1 MTVEELQI
9 LISMK
14 TEKVRAQI
22 DGVKK
27 KIAEIQPKKPA
38 DVDVTTSKAQG
49 NLKKLQSEL
58 ERTQTKIN
66 KLNEKMNGVFA
77 QQDAVAGK
85 YRGLPNVSGMTRDQ
99 TLDYM
104 VSNDPKFQQLGVQ
117 LDRLD
122 AEAAPL
128 KARLE
133 EVKAKIAAAGSAAD
147 PATARTRRFGES
159 MKSAGSHIQGA
170 GRNSG
175 YFGRMVKS
183 MLLSMVLFSGVSLLF
198 RGLSEGMQNMAL
210 GSSQANGTMS
220 QMSTSALY
228 LKNSV
233 AAALMPALQAL
244 TPVIVQVTDAIA
256 YAFNMFGALTAR
268 IFNHASTITV
278 AQRANVNYAATLGKV
293 KQAADE
299 AKRSVMGFDEI
310 NALSKPSETT
320 STGTAGMPAY
330 ADMFKTVKVPGWVEK
345 VGEIT
350 DKVRAMIESNLG
362 SIKRLLRMAPLVI
375 GAVLAFS
382 GINVPLGIGLMAI
395 GAIEM
400 TKQAKEDWGYL
411 SSQTNT
417 SLDKVKRGLAIAGAV
432 ELALGA
438 ILAFSGAAV
447 PLGIGLMIGGIA
459 TTAATLNWDSLSPQI
474 KNSIGAITFTSA
486 VAMLALGAILAFS
499 GAAIAL
505 GVGLLIGGA
514 TTIWASATLNW
525 NEMDGKLKTQIGI
538 YTAIASGALLALG
551 VILVCTGHIPLGVG
565 MIVAGSIGLASAAA
579 LNWDALKSKMSGKL
593 TETTV
598 MCGTFLLVLGLLLV
612 LTGVALPLG
621 IGLVVAGGAGLATA
635 VAINWDYIKVKI
647 GEALEGVKSKWNE
660 FKAGWNSWGPVQW
673 WKNDVA
679 PWFTKEKW
687 AGLGKQAID
696 AITAPFKNIH
706 WPKISTPHLE
716 WTSGGWHATG
726 LIEKALSALHLPTQ
740 MPKLNVNW
748 YAQGGVFNSPSIIG
762 LGEAGPEAALP
773 LNDNVYSRIGEGIAE
788 SGTAFGSGEGIDR
801 VIDRMDRLES
811 AIRNMEVKLYAND
824 QKIAES
830 ANRGNASIDRRYH
843 PVATT

>member
-27 KIAEIQPKKPA
+27 KIAEIQPKKSA

-220 QMSTSALY
+220 QLSTSALY

-278 AQRANVNYAATLGKV
+278 TQRANVNYAATLGKV

-330 ADMFKTVKVPGWVEK
+330 ADMFKTVKVPDWVEK

-438 ILAFSGAAV
+438 IFAFSGANV

-459 TTAATLNWDSLSPQI
+459 TTAATLNWDSMGSQI
-474 KNSIGAITFTSA
+474 KTSIGLISFATGET
-486 VAMLALGAILAFS
+486 MLVLGAVLAFS
-499 GAAIAL
+499 GANIPL
-505 GVGLLIGGA
+505 GIGLIVGGA
-514 TTIWASATLNW
+514 TTLASAITLNW
-525 NEMDGKLKTQIGI
+525 DSMDNQTKITLAK
-538 YTAIASGALLALG
+538 IAATVGAALLVVGAILALSG
-551 VILVCTGHIPLGVG
+551 V
-565 MIVAGSIGLASAAA
+565 
-579 LNWDALKSKMSGKL
+579 N
-593 TETTV
+593 
-598 MCGTFLLVLGLLLV
+598 
-612 LTGVALPLG
+612 LPLG
-621 IGLVVAGGAGLATA
+621 IGLMAVGAVNLSAAAALNLDTVKDMAKTVLSSVLAIASASSIAIGLMLCLTGAGLPLGIGLILAGMAGTHVAASISKTPITDWAKGVANGVIEVFESAVNYIISMLNKLSFTVPDWAGELGGKTFGVNISPVHIPRLATGGL
-635 VAINWDYIKVKI
+635 ITGPTYSLI
-647 GEALEGVKSKWNE
+647 GE
-660 FKAGWNSWGPVQW
+660 
-673 WKNDVA
+673 
-679 PWFTKEKW
+679 
-687 AGLGKQAID
+687 GKD
-696 AITAPFKNIH
+696 H
-706 WPKISTPHLE
+706 
-716 WTSGGWHATG
+716 
-726 LIEKALSALHLPTQ
+726 
-740 MPKLNVNW
+740 
-748 YAQGGVFNSPSIIG
+748 
-762 LGEAGPEAALP
+762 EAVLP
-773 LNDNVYSRIGEGIAE
+773 LNSDVYSRIGEGIAE
-788 SGTAFGSGEGIDR
+788 NDASSGSGNDFERI
-801 VIDRMDRLES
+801 INRMDRLES

>member
-9 LISMK
+9 LITMK

-27 KIAEIQPKKPA
+27 KIAEIQPKKSA
-38 DVDVTTSKAQG
+38 DVDVSTSKAQG

-58 ERTQTKIN
+58 ERTQAKIS

-85 YRGLPNVSGMTRDQ
+85 YRGLPNITGMTRDQ
-99 TLDYM
+99 SMDYM
-104 VSNDPKFQQLGVQ
+104 VGNDPKFQQLGSQ

-122 AEAAPL
+122 AETAPL
-128 KARLE
+128 KAHLE
-133 EVKAKIAAAGSAAD
+133 EVKSKIAAAGNVAEPAA
-147 PATARTRRFGES
+147 ARTRRFGES

-170 GRNSG
+170 GKNSG

-183 MLLSMVLFSGVSLLF
+183 MLLSMALFSGVSLLF

-210 GSSQANGTMS
+210 GSAQANNTMS
-220 QMSTSALY
+220 QLSTSSLY

-244 TPVIVQVTDAIA
+244 TPVIMQVSDAIA

-268 IFNHASTITV
+268 IFNHSSTITV

-310 NALSKPSETT
+310 NTLSKPSEAT
-320 STGTAGMPAY
+320 STGAAGMPAY
-330 ADMFKTVKVPGWVEK
+330 ADMFKMVKVPDWVEK

-350 DKVRAMIESNLG
+350 DKVRAMVETNLG

-474 KNSIGAITFTSA
+474 KNSIAQISFATGE
-486 VAMLALGAILAFS
+486 AMLVLGAILAFS
-499 GAAIAL
+499 GANIPL
-505 GVGLLIGGA
+505 GIGLIVGGA
-514 TTIWASATLNW
+514 TTLASAITLNW
-525 NEMDGKLKTQIGI
+525 DSMDSQTKITLAK
-538 YTAIASGALLALG
+538 IAATVGAALLVVGAILALSG
-551 VILVCTGHIPLGVG
+551 V
-565 MIVAGSIGLASAAA
+565 
-579 LNWDALKSKMSGKL
+579 N
-593 TETTV
+593 
-598 MCGTFLLVLGLLLV
+598 
-612 LTGVALPLG
+612 LPLG
-621 IGLVVAGGAGLATA
+621 IGLMAVGAINLGAAAALNLDTVKDMAKTVLSSVLAVASASSIAIGLMLCLTGAGLPLGIGLILAGMAGTHAAASISKTPITDWAKGVANGVVEVFESAVNYIISMLNKLSFTVPDWAGELGGKTFGVNISPVHIPRLATGGL
-635 VAINWDYIKVKI
+635 ITGPTYSLI
-647 GEALEGVKSKWNE
+647 GE
-660 FKAGWNSWGPVQW
+660 
-673 WKNDVA
+673 
-679 PWFTKEKW
+679 
-687 AGLGKQAID
+687 GKD
-696 AITAPFKNIH
+696 H
-706 WPKISTPHLE
+706 
-716 WTSGGWHATG
+716 
-726 LIEKALSALHLPTQ
+726 
-740 MPKLNVNW
+740 
-748 YAQGGVFNSPSIIG
+748 
-762 LGEAGPEAALP
+762 EAVLP
-773 LNDNVYSRIGEGIAE
+773 LNSDVYSRIGEGIAE
-788 SGTAFGSGEGIDR
+788 NRSSMGNEAFFGQLLSEVSDLRKAILDR
-801 VIDRMDRLES
+801 PV
-811 AIRNMEVKLYAND
+811 NLYTSD

-830 ANRGNASIDRRYH
+830 ANRGNVSIDRRYH